1 MYLLNNQS
9 LLIRA
14 KTLNLAKARFR
25 IIPVFIAAFIATMFV
40 GPAFA
45 VSGPAVATKPVLHMD
60 TVESQVTLLDPSFN
74 PQTGGVP
81 FCDSVSLGSLI
92 CYTPSFI
99 KTAYN
104 FPSTKGFGG
113 LEGTGSTIVIVDAF
127 GSPTIQSDLNTF
139 DSTFGLPPT
148 TVTILCGPTWTGSP
162 TDNCPVKTISDLSTA
177 PNAALCGATG
187 WAEETTLDVTMAHSL
202 APGAKIVL
210 VVANDCYDTS
220 LYGAEMAVVSQHQY
234 RGSIMS
240 QSFGEPDDLV
250 TCTATDPT
258 NTYCTARDPT
268 LLNLPNSVFQLATKN
283 HWTIIASSG
292 DDGAN
297 EDTRVL
303 GTGEFTPSFPATSP
317 LVLAAGGTQG
327 YPYGGQYGAPPG
339 KGGTNSCP
347 ARTFCD
353 TGLVVIYGGNSGCS
367 TAIRPGEPTSCVP
380 VGYGGESTWNEFN
393 IEFVGTVSGG
403 GVSSLYSRPF
413 YQQGLPKSVT
423 TLFGNT
429 VKINGR
435 ATPDVAFNAA
445 AQGGWL
451 APLGFITNPCTSSV
465 CPGPDWAVFSGTSA
479 ASPAWAGIM
488 ALVDQAN
495 GGPVG
500 FVNPAIYQ
508 LGENSEFQSFTGS
521 QSQTNFGFG
530 GSPFHDV
537 TKGNNSDA
545 DTFYTNPGFCYTGS
559 PTPGYPVSPP
569 PSGCQPFWDGF
580 VATHGY
586 DLTTGWGTPN
596 VSAFIHAIQQYL
608 GNDNYGNLDQ

>member
-1 MYLLNNQS
+1 L
-9 LLIRA
+9 

-45 VSGPAVATKPVLHMD
+45 APGPAVVTKPVLHMN
-60 TVESQVTLLDPSFN
+60 TVQSQVTLLPPSFN

-81 FCDSVSLGSLI
+81 FCDSVSLGSLL

-104 FPSTKGFGG
+104 FPSTRGWGG
-113 LEGTGSTIVIVDAF
+113 LDGTGSTIVIVDAF

-139 DSTFGLPPT
+139 DSTFGLPAA
-148 TVTILCGPTWTGSP
+148 TVTILCGPTWTGSA

-177 PNAALCGATG
+177 TNAALCGAPG
-187 WAEETTLDVTMAHSL
+187 WAEETTLDVTMAHAL

-210 VVANDCYDTS
+210 VVANDCFDSSIYT
-220 LYGAEMAVVSQHQY
+220 AEMAVVSQHQY

-250 TCTATDPT
+250 TCTTTDPT
-258 NTYCTARDPT
+258 NTYCVARDPT
-268 LLNLPNSVFQLATKN
+268 LLNLPNSVFQTAIKN
-283 HWTIIASSG
+283 QWTIIASSG

-303 GTGEFTPSFPATSP
+303 GTGELVPSFPATNP

-327 YPYGGQYGAPPG
+327 NPYGGQYGVPPG
-339 KGGTNSCP
+339 PGGTNSCA

-353 TGLVVIYGGNSGCS
+353 TGLVVVFGGNNGCN
-367 TAIRPGEPTSCVP
+367 TAIRPGVPSSCVP

-393 IEFVGTVSGG
+393 LFSVGTSSGG
-403 GVSSLYSRPF
+403 GVSSLYSRPS
-413 YQQGLPKSVT
+413 YQQDLPRTVT
-423 TLFGNT
+423 TLEGNT
-429 VKINGR
+429 VKVNGR
-435 ATPDVAFNAA
+435 TTPDVAFNSA

-451 APLGFITNPCTSSV
+451 APIGFITNSCTSSV

-479 ASPAWAGIM
+479 ASPAWAGII
-488 ALVDQAN
+488 ALLDQAN
-495 GGPVG
+495 DGPVG
-500 FVNPAIYQ
+500 FINPAVYQ
-508 LGENSEFQSFTGS
+508 LGENSESQGHGGS

-530 GSPFHDV
+530 SSPFHDI
-537 TKGNNSDA
+537 TNGNNSDTA
-545 DTFYTNPGFCYTGS
+545 GNFYSNPGFCYVGD
-559 PTPGYPVSPP
+559 PTPGYPVSSP
-569 PSGCQPFWDGF
+569 PSGCQSFFDGF

-596 VSAFIHAIQQYL
+596 VSAFIHGIQQYL
-608 GNDNYGNLDQ
+608 DNDNFGGFGQ